1 MIYGL
6 ILAAGSGKRMGE
18 KIPKQYMKVGEKTII
33 SLTVRRFIE
42 SGYFDKLLVLVPE
55 DRLKY
60 TDKILAEDFG
70 GNNDIDVIIGGEL
83 RNDTIIKGINFIEER
98 YGLDDETLL
107 ITHDGARPFVDEE
120 TLAANINALKLHDVC
135 DTVIPATDTIIK
147 SEKGDYLDEIPDR
160 KYLYQSQT
168 PQSFKAKKFREYY
181 LSLGEAER
189 LELTDA
195 IKVFVIKREQVYLV
209 KGTSTNIKI
218 TNPSDII
225 LAEAIL
231 RDQYKNCVYK
241 R

>member
-60 TDKILAEDFG
+60 TEKILAEDFG
-70 GNNDIDVIIGGEL
+70 GNNDIDVIIGGKL

-168 PQSFKAKKFREYY
+168 PQSFKAKKFRKYY
-181 LSLGEAER
+181 LSLDEAER

-195 IKVFVIKREQVYLV
+195 IKVFAIKKEQVYLV

-218 TNPSDII
+218 TYPSDII

-231 RDQYKNCVYK
+231 RNQYKNCVYK
-241 R
+241 S

>member
-60 TDKILAEDFG
+60 TEKILAEDFG

-181 LSLGEAER
+181 LSLDEAER
-189 LELTDA
+189 FELTDA
-195 IKVFVIKREQVYLV
+195 IKVFAIKKEQVYLV

-218 TNPSDII
+218 TYPSDII

-231 RDQYKNCVYK
+231 RNQYKNCVYK
-241 R
+241 S

>member
-218 TNPSDII
+218 TYPSDII

>member
-1 MIYGL
+1 
-6 ILAAGSGKRMGE
+6 
-18 KIPKQYMKVGEKTII
+18 MKVGEKTII

-60 TDKILAEDFG
+60 TEKILAEDFG

-181 LSLGEAER
+181 LSLDEAER

-195 IKVFVIKREQVYLV
+195 IKVFAIKKEQVYLV

-218 TNPSDII
+218 TYPSDII

-231 RDQYKNCVYK
+231 RNQYKNCVYK
-241 R
+241 S

>member
-60 TDKILAEDFG
+60 TEKILAEDFG

-181 LSLGEAER
+181 LSLDEAER

-195 IKVFVIKREQVYLV
+195 IKVFAIKKEQIGRAHV
-209 KGTSTNIKI
+209 
-218 TNPSDII
+218 
-225 LAEAIL
+225 
-231 RDQYKNCVYK
+231 
-241 R
+241 

>member
-181 LSLGEAER
+181 LSLDEAER

-195 IKVFVIKREQVYLV
+195 IKVFAIKKEQVYLV

-218 TNPSDII
+218 TYPSDII

-231 RDQYKNCVYK
+231 RNQYKNCVYK
-241 R
+241 S

>member
-60 TDKILAEDFG
+60 TEKILAEDFG

-107 ITHDGARPFVDEE
+107 ITHDGVRPFVDEE

-181 LSLGEAER
+181 LSLDEAER

-195 IKVFVIKREQVYLV
+195 IKVFAIKKEQVYLV

-218 TNPSDII
+218 TYPSDII

-231 RDQYKNCVYK
+231 RNQYKNCVYK
-241 R
+241 S

>member
-60 TDKILAEDFG
+60 TEKILAEDFG

-181 LSLGEAER
+181 FSLDEDER

-195 IKVFVIKREQVYLV
+195 IKVFAIKKEQVYLV

-218 TNPSDII
+218 TYPSDII

-241 R
+241 S

>member
-60 TDKILAEDFG
+60 TEKILAEDFG

-181 LSLGEAER
+181 LSLDEAER

-195 IKVFVIKREQVYLV
+195 IKVFAIKKEQVYLV

-218 TNPSDII
+218 TYPSDII

-231 RDQYKNCVYK
+231 RNQYKNCVYK
-241 R
+241 S

>member
-60 TDKILAEDFG
+60 TEKILAEDFG

-98 YGLDDETLL
+98 YELDDETLL

-181 LSLGEAER
+181 LSLDEAER

-195 IKVFVIKREQVYLV
+195 IKVFAIKKEQVYLV

-218 TNPSDII
+218 TYPSDII

-231 RDQYKNCVYK
+231 RNQYKNCVYK
-241 R
+241 S

>member
-18 KIPKQYMKVGEKTII
+18 KIPKQYMNVGEKTII

-60 TDKILAEDFG
+60 TEKILAEDFG

-181 LSLGEAER
+181 LSLDEAER

-195 IKVFVIKREQVYLV
+195 IKVFAIKKEQVYLV

-218 TNPSDII
+218 TYPSDII

-231 RDQYKNCVYK
+231 RNQYKNCVYK
-241 R
+241 S

>member
-60 TDKILAEDFG
+60 TEKILAEDFG

-83 RNDTIIKGINFIEER
+83 CNDTIIKGINFIEER

-147 SEKGDYLDEIPDR
+147 SENGDYLDEIPDR

-181 LSLGEAER
+181 LSLDEAER
-189 LELTDA
+189 LELT
-195 IKVFVIKREQVYLV
+195 
-209 KGTSTNIKI
+209 
-218 TNPSDII
+218 
-225 LAEAIL
+225 L
-231 RDQYKNCVYK
+231 RDRKSVV
-241 R
+241 

>member
-60 TDKILAEDFG
+60 TEKILAEDFG

-181 LSLGEAER
+181 FSLDEDER
-189 LELTDA
+189 FELTDA
-195 IKVFVIKREQVYLV
+195 IKVFAIKKEQVYLV

-218 TNPSDII
+218 TYPSDII

-241 R
+241 S

>member
-6 ILAAGSGKRMGE
+6 ILAAGSGKRIGE

-60 TDKILAEDFG
+60 TEKILAEDFG

-83 RNDTIIKGINFIEER
+83 RNDIIIKGINFIGER
-98 YGLDDETLL
+98 YELDDETLL

-181 LSLGEAER
+181 LSLDEAER

-195 IKVFVIKREQVYLV
+195 IKVFAIKKEQVYLV

-218 TNPSDII
+218 TYPSDII

-231 RDQYKNCVYK
+231 RNQYKNCVYK
-241 R
+241 S

>member
-60 TDKILAEDFG
+60 TEKILAEDFG

-107 ITHDGARPFVDEE
+107 ITHDGVRPFVDEE

-181 LSLGEAER
+181 LSLDEAER

-195 IKVFVIKREQVYLV
+195 IKVFAIKKEQVYLV

-218 TNPSDII
+218 TYPSEII

-231 RDQYKNCVYK
+231 RNQYKNCVYK
-241 R
+241 S

>member
-60 TDKILAEDFG
+60 TEKILAEDFG
-70 GNNDIDVIIGGEL
+70 GNNDIDVIIGGKL

-168 PQSFKAKKFREYY
+168 LQFFKAKKFRKYY
-181 LSLGEAER
+181 LSLDEAER

-195 IKVFVIKREQVYLV
+195 IKVFAIKKEQVYLV

-218 TNPSDII
+218 TYPSDII

-231 RDQYKNCVYK
+231 RNQYKNCVYK
-241 R
+241 S

>member
-60 TDKILAEDFG
+60 TEKILAEDFG
-70 GNNDIDVIIGGEL
+70 GNNDIDVIIGEEL

-181 LSLGEAER
+181 LSLDEAER

-195 IKVFVIKREQVYLV
+195 IKVFAIKKEQVYLV

-218 TNPSDII
+218 TYPSDII

-241 R
+241 S

>member
-60 TDKILAEDFG
+60 TEKILAEDFG

-98 YGLDDETLL
+98 YGLDDETFL

-181 LSLGEAER
+181 LSLDEAER

-195 IKVFVIKREQVYLV
+195 IKVFAIKKEQVYLV

-218 TNPSDII
+218 TYPSDII

-231 RDQYKNCVYK
+231 RNQYKNCVYK
-241 R
+241 S

>member
-60 TDKILAEDFG
+60 TEKILAEDFG

-181 LSLGEAER
+181 LSLDEAER

-195 IKVFVIKREQVYLV
+195 IKVFAIKKEQVYLV

-218 TNPSDII
+218 TYPSDII

-231 RDQYKNCVYK
+231 KNQYKNCVYK
-241 R
+241 S

>member
-60 TDKILAEDFG
+60 TEKILAEDFG

-98 YGLDDETLL
+98 YRLDDETLL

-181 LSLGEAER
+181 FSLDEDER

-195 IKVFVIKREQVYLV
+195 IKVFAIKKEQVYLV

-218 TNPSDII
+218 TYPSDII

-241 R
+241 S

>member
-60 TDKILAEDFG
+60 TEKILAEDFG

-160 KYLYQSQT
+160 KYFYQSQT

-181 LSLGEAER
+181 LSLDEAER

-195 IKVFVIKREQVYLV
+195 IKVFAIKKEQVYLV

-218 TNPSDII
+218 TYPSDII

-231 RDQYKNCVYK
+231 RNQYKNCVYK
-241 R
+241 S